1 MRRGRL
7 AAIALVV
14 AGLASAQAPEEA
26 AKRFVLAYVSY
37 APESSVD
44 VRVDARVTT
53 PMGPYV
59 VATARRSS
67 LRGGEPEQLSLLID
81 PQSRQVTVGPLM
93 PLPPTNPPLSASTMP
108 GFVETVLTP
117 LLSGAMGSRVRIRWP
132 STPTRTTAVVTLA
145 AEIASGYGWVRMPAA
160 ITMDGKY
167 FMLGSTWPLDRDP
180 RATRREMLRDARV
193 SWDPGHES
201 AVVQLVEFSDFQCPA
216 CKYHWAT
223 VKEVL
228 DKIGSSVRH
237 GMVNYP
243 LTQSH
248 PWAFAAAVAGE
259 CIGEIWPDH
268 FLGLKEELYRLQD
281 SMSVE
286 TVKDAALGYLTQ
298 QALPERPFSDC
309 FMKDPV
315 VEVVLRQIE
324 LAQRLGVVATPTY
337 FANGEVLAP
346 GNKDWMSKRLR
357 AIIAAKGLPE
367 GAAEI
372 KPEPTPATSPAPGAK
387 PPVAHPAAPLPT
399 RNR

>member
-1 MRRGRL
+1 M
-7 AAIALVV
+7 V

-167 FMLGSTWPLDRDP
+167 FMLGSTWPLDRD
-180 RATRREMLRDARV
+180 RERREEMLRDARV
-193 SWDPGHES
+193 SWDQARVRGGP
-201 AVVQLVEFSDFQCPA
+201 LVEFSDFQCPA
-216 CKYHWAT
+216 CKPLGDSQ
-223 VKEVL
+223 EVL

-243 LTQSH
+243 HQSH
-248 PWAFAAAVAGE
+248 PWAFAAAVAGSASA
-259 CIGEIWPDH
+259 IWPDH
-268 FLGLKEELYRLQD
+268 FW
-281 SMSVE
+281 V
-286 TVKDAALGYLTQ
+286 
-298 QALPERPFSDC
+298 
-309 FMKDPV
+309 
-315 VEVVLRQIE
+315 
-324 LAQRLGVVATPTY
+324 
-337 FANGEVLAP
+337 
-346 GNKDWMSKRLR
+346 
-357 AIIAAKGLPE
+357 
-367 GAAEI
+367 
-372 KPEPTPATSPAPGAK
+372 
-387 PPVAHPAAPLPT
+387 
-399 RNR
+399 

>member
-14 AGLASAQAPEEA
+14 AGMASAQAPEEA
-26 AKRFVLAYVSY
+26 AKRFALAYVSY

-44 VRVDARVTT
+44 VRVDTRATT

-59 VATARRSS
+59 VATALRSS

-108 GFVETVLTP
+108 GFVETMLAP
-117 LLSGAMGSRVRIRWP
+117 MLSGAMGSRVRIRWP
-132 STPTRTTAVVTLA
+132 STPTRTTAVVALA

-167 FMLGSTWPLDRDP
+167 FMLGSTWPLERDP
-180 RATRREMLRDARV
+180 RAVRREILRDARV

-228 DKIGSSVRH
+228 GKTGSSVRH

-259 CIGEIWPDH
+259 CIGQVWPDR
-268 FLGLKEELYRLQD
+268 FLGLKEEFYRLQD

-286 TVKDAALGYLTQ
+286 TVKDAALGFLTQ
-298 QALPERPFSDC
+298 EALPERPFSDC
-309 FMKDPV
+309 FMKDAA
-315 VEVVLRQIE
+315 VEAVLRQIE

-337 FANGEVLAP
+337 FANGEVLSP
-346 GNKDWMSKRLR
+346 RNEWMTKRLQ

-372 KPEPTPATSPAPGAK
+372 KPDPTPTTSPAPGAK
-387 PPVAHPAAPLPT
+387 PTVARPAPPLPT
-399 RNR
+399 RKR